1 MLEDLKKIGG
11 EFDHNVCLTGQE
23 FDQTN
28 LQQFKCQG
36 RGGGWKIGEAFAHN
50 CRARGGGMLLKID

>member
-36 RGGGWKIGEAFAHN
+36 RGGGWGICTQFLP
-50 CRARGGGMLLKID
+50 CRAGGGGMLLKID